1 MARGDGAHYHFI
13 MNVAIQLA
21 LPEPAIQ
28 ERQNN
33 ARGDG
38 LVTRSMVAFVQTH
51 NDNNDRR
58 EELNQA
64 ERQEAV
70 IEQADVDDNPFPL
83 VEQELPQHPLEQLD
97 DFLLYDFESD
107 DSDTEGSSDD
117 YEMGNYSDGLEFS
130 SLEDNAKDTNDEDS
144 HSEME
149 LSYHSAAWDAG
160 LILFTDFPNMMI
172 PVRGARKNTSANISF
187 SYVILKTCLRP

>member
-13 MNVAIQLA
+13 MNVAIQLV

-38 LVTRSMVAFVQTH
+38 LVTRSVVAFVQTH
-51 NDNNDRR
+51 NDNNDRL

-64 ERQEAV
+64 ERREPVVEQEAP
-70 IEQADVDDNPFPL
+70 DDNPFPP
-83 VEQELPQHPLEQLD
+83 VEQELPLEPLEQLD

-107 DSDTEGSSDD
+107 DSDTEGS
-117 YEMGNYSDGLEFS
+117 EMGEYSDGLEFS
-130 SLEDNAKDTNDEDS
+130 GLDNAKDTDDEGS

-149 LSYHSAAWDAG
+149 LSYHSAA
-160 LILFTDFPNMMI
+160 
-172 PVRGARKNTSANISF
+172 
-187 SYVILKTCLRP
+187 